1 MDKVVKRKAPE
12 FPGHFPMTRKPKL
25 KASESAPSQVLKS
38 PMTARLTQTPA
49 MKQSQTA
56 SRINV
61 DLVSANRMKSPVP
74 VVKTINLGFVK
85 KRESS
90 LK

>member
-1 MDKVVKRKAPE
+1 M
-12 FPGHFPMTRKPKL
+12 
-25 KASESAPSQVLKS
+25 KS
-38 PMTARLTQTPA
+38 PVTARLTQTPV
-49 MKQSQTA
+49 MKQSQTT
-56 SRINV
+56 SKINV
-61 DLVSANRMKSPVP
+61 DLVSASRMKSPVP